1 VHLLLGSSGKCRLFH
16 NPISPFLTS
25 ERIFYETL
33 YQQNPNS
40 FMAQEYCILYGSSSA
55 SCAPFLT
62 LGPHHYT
69 ITYFRPSKISPARH
83 TASPYYFLSVMCPNL
98 SIPGIL
104 DEEEAISVNKQ
115 VQARKLKGSGVSSPS
130 PVKKAATVKKAG
142 GEGRKR
148 KSRLEDDV
156 VVKTGLMEGG
166 MEGVGSTA
174 FA

>member
-1 VHLLLGSSGKCRLFH
+1 MTSVVCSTTLSLPLPYIRTHLLRDLIPAKPELLHGPGLLHPSRFVGAFLCPLSDFVGH
-16 NPISPFLTS
+16 SPL
-25 ERIFYETL
+25 
-33 YQQNPNS
+33 
-40 FMAQEYCILYGSSSA
+40 
-55 SCAPFLT
+55 
-62 LGPHHYT
+62 HHYVV
-69 ITYFRPSKISPARH
+69 
-83 TASPYYFLSVMCPNL
+83 SPYCFLSVTCPTL

-104 DEEEAISVNKQ
+104 DEKEAISVNKQ

-156 VVKTGLMEGG
+156 VVKTGLVEGG

>member
-1 VHLLLGSSGKCRLFH
+1 MGEDVKVPLVVKKEEKDGTEVIHLR
-16 NPISPFLTS
+16 NPGQKYPTPTPGVP

-40 FMAQEYCILYGSSSA
+40 FMAQEYCILY
-55 SCAPFLT
+55 
-62 LGPHHYT
+62 
-69 ITYFRPSKISPARH
+69 
-83 TASPYYFLSVMCPNL
+83 
-98 SIPGIL
+98 GIL